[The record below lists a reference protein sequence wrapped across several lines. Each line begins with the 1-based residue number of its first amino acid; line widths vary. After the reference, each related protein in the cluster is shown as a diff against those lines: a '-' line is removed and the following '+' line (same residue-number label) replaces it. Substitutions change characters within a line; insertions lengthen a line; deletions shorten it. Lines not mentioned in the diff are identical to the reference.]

1 MEQAKA
7 PYIVAASPEMRA
19 VLEETS
25 RVAIIE
31 PFPVHIR
38 GESGTG
44 KELIAR
50 RLHDESS
57 RARGAFVAV
66 NSAALPESLLEAEL
80 FGHTRGAFTGVER
93 PRRGLVEEADGGT
106 LFLDEVADLSPRA
119 QSLLLRALQE
129 REFRRVGESRAR
141 YSDFRVVTATHKNL
155 LSEIEAGRF
164 RHDLYFRLDV
174 LTLEVPPLRRR
185 RDDILPLAR
194 RVLAVHQGPRL
205 SREAERSLL
214 AYGWPG
220 QRPRAAERVAAGSAT
235 GPRSIAHRS
244 GTSLGIIAQRLCGAL
259 RSSTQSFREATSR
272 RHASATRGE
281 SHPNSAF
288 ARVVAPRPLSQ
299 DEAGRVDVER
309 RLKMVLVGT
318 VIPNTEKGS
327 WHTAPPQT
335 RPHHSKNGTTVS
347 PGQLRS
353 PVGCKREH

>member
-7 PYIVAASPEMRA
+7 PYIMAASQEMRA

-80 FGHTRGAFTGVER
+80 FGHTCGAFTGAER

-205 SREAERSLL
+205 SGEAERSLL

-220 QRPRAAERVAAGSAT
+220 NVRELQNELLQALLRAHGRSHIEVEHLSASLRNVSAVRFGAQSRAFEKQLLADT
-235 GPRSIAHRS
+235 LAQHGGNRTRSAR
-244 GTSLGIIAQRLCGAL
+244 SLGL
-259 RSSTQSFREATSR
+259 SR
-272 RHASATRGE
+272 QGLYRKMK
-281 SHPNSAF
+281 
-288 ARVVAPRPLSQ
+288 RVGL
-299 DEAGRVDVER
+299 
-309 RLKMVLVGT
+309 M
-318 VIPNTEKGS
+318 
-327 WHTAPPQT
+327 
-335 RPHHSKNGTTVS
+335 
-347 PGQLRS
+347 
-353 PVGCKREH
+353 